1 MQTALLVIAIVII
14 LVIMMRRKGLSAKVL
29 KEKVDGGALVIDVRR
44 SDEYASGHIKNAKH
58 YPLHSL
64 EKKMTKLPK
73 DRDIIV
79 YCLTGGR
86 SAQAVSILKSN
97 GFTKVFN
104 GGGYADVRA
113 ALGE

>member
-1 MQTALLVIAIVII
+1 MQTTLLIIAVVIV
-14 LVIMMRRKGLSAKVL
+14 LVMMMRHKGLPAKVL

-44 SDEYASGHIKNAKH
+44 SDEYTSGHVRNAKH
-58 YPLHSL
+58 YPLQSL
-64 EKKMTKLPK
+64 EKKMAKLPK

-79 YCLTGGR
+79 YCLSDGR

-104 GGGYADVRA
+104 GGGYANVQA